1 MKSSSLQLTGL
12 SLAEATRGLEAGE
25 FSARELVEAS
35 LERISALQPRLN
47 CFIAILAERAR
58 IEADAA
64 DRRRAKGERRGPLD
78 GIPVAVKDNIDV
90 AGAPATAGMAVRKE
104 RVPEADAFCVARL
117 REAGAV
123 ILAKANLHEAALGAT
138 NDNPHFGRCFNP
150 HGQYK
155 TPGGSSGGSTVA
167 VAANLVQAALGTDT
181 IGSIR
186 IPASYCG
193 VVGLKPT
200 YGLISTGGVCYASW
214 RMDHVG
220 PMARTVGD
228 IGILLPL
235 LAGYDASCPE
245 SRRPPQVDD
254 RAGLAG
260 LRLGVLKNYEKTGV
274 AAAVGESF
282 ARAVDLFS
290 RLGCRLSTVS
300 IPDFEPAYARR
311 CGLLMVESD
320 AAIVHEGVLA
330 ERPEMLSSETRAMLA
345 FAHSASAAK
354 LAKAERVVALAAAAA
369 QRLFD
374 EVDAVISPATPQTAF
389 SFDEPVPDNQG
400 DFTALANFAGC
411 PAISVPMGVDA
422 EGMPMGLQLMGPA
435 WSERRLLEIAR
446 AFETA
451 STKK

>member
-1 MKSSSLQLTGL
+1 MKSSSQQLTGL
-12 SLAEATRGLEAGE
+12 SLAEASRGLDAGE

-47 CFIAILAERAR
+47 CFIAILAESAR

-64 DRRRAKGERRGPLD
+64 DHRRAKGERRGPLD

-150 HGQYK
+150 HGENR
-155 TPGGSSGGSTVA
+155 TPGGSSGGSAAA
-167 VAANLVQAALGTDT
+167 VAANLVHGALGTDT
-181 IGSIR
+181 MGSIR

-200 YGLISTGGVCYASW
+200 YGRVSTGGVCYVSW
-214 RMDHVG
+214 RLDHVG
-220 PMARTVGD
+220 PMARSVED
-228 IGILLPL
+228 VGILLDAI
-235 LAGYDASCPE
+235 AGYDLHCTE
-245 SRRPPQVDD
+245 SRIPAPKDVNSF
-254 RAGLAG
+254 
-260 LRLGVLKNYEKTGV
+260 RLGVLQNYEKSSVAPAIREAFDRALKSFSDLGYRVGGV
-274 AAAVGESF
+274 S
-282 ARAVDLFS
+282 LQ
-290 RLGCRLSTVS
+290 
-300 IPDFEPAYARR
+300 DFDPAYARR
-311 CGLLMVESD
+311 CGLLMVEAD
-320 AAIVHEGVLA
+320 AALVHEKDLS
-330 ERPEMLSSETRAMLA
+330 ERPEMLSEQMRAMLNYGR
-345 FAHSASAAK
+345 SASAAK
-354 LAKAERVVALAAAAA
+354 LAKAERVVALTATGA
-369 QRLFD
+369 QRLL
-374 EVDAVISPATPQTAF
+374 EGLDAIVSPTMPQTAF
-389 SFDEPVPDNQG
+389 RFDEPVPDNQG

-411 PAISVPMGVDA
+411 PAISMPMGVDA

-435 WSERRLLEIAR
+435 WSEHRLLEIAR